1 MLGTTVICSLL
12 LLAGHEALLQR
23 AAVSLPPRAPPSP
36 PSPPSP
42 RSSNATQLA
51 AGPGQWLRGK
61 EPVWLWMG
69 PKLLSALLMKF

>member
-1 MLGTTVICSLL
+1 MVLGTTVICSLL

-36 PSPPSP
+36 
-42 RSSNATQLA
+42 RSSNASQLA